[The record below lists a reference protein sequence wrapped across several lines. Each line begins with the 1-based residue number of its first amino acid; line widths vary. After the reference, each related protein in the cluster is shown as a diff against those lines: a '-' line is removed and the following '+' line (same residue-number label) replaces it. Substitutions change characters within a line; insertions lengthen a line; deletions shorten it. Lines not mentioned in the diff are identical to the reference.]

1 MYLWGGMYD
10 TELRRLKNRM
20 LNTLLPLFL
29 TGIYPFVYTMVALLF
44 GVLTIVT
51 VISGEYILAGIFWI
65 FNRFFDI
72 LDGYTAVKSEKSS
85 GRGALLDLFFDFVS
99 YLGIMV
105 AIIFINMDD
114 LGIILVGSLLLAS
127 YCMNLLLWQYPL
139 VLNPELEMPR
149 GIVEGFETAIFY
161 SIFLFFPCVL
171 FYSLSLFLILMIVTV
186 LHRLFFGIRITSWTN
201 RT

>member
-1 MYLWGGMYD
+1 MYD
-10 TELRRLKNRM
+10 AELRRFKNRM
-20 LNTLLPLFL
+20 LNTLLPPFL
-29 TGIYPFVYTMVALLF
+29 TGIHPFVYTMVALLF
-44 GVLTIVT
+44 GVLSIAA
-51 VISGEYILAGIFWI
+51 VIGGEYILAGIFWI
-65 FNRFFDI
+65 LNRFFDI

-85 GRGALLDLFFDFVS
+85 ERGALLDLFFDFVS

-105 AIIFINMDD
+105 AIIYSSMDD

-161 SIFLFFPCVL
+161 SIFLFFPSVL

-186 LHRLFFGIRITSWTN
+186 LHRLFFVISSASWTN